1 MSRKKA
7 RVPARAAAVV
17 LVLVARSAEA
27 RVSDAPSV
35 PGVVSDDDH
44 AAVLGGAVFRNGDWA
59 AVDAFGVIVFSPA
72 GTGRCIAATARGEL
86 GIGGAAA
93 AIGLATNVIESSCT
107 VRRDFLESGI
117 VSLEARFER
126 MYGPTSWRKTGYAG
140 AQVSL
145 ATFWWW
151 RPSLSWMYNVHDAT
165 DKHVQVGLGVLF

>member
-1 MSRKKA
+1 MKA
-7 RVPARAAAVV
+7 RVQTGAAALVLALVASSAAARA
-17 LVLVARSAEA
+17 
-27 RVSDAPSV
+27 DNDPSV

-44 AAVLGGAVFRNGDWA
+44 AAVLAGAVFRNGDWF
-59 AVDAFGVIVFSPA
+59 AVDAFGMVVFSPA

-93 AIGLATNVIESSCT
+93 AIGLATNVVESSCT
-107 VRRDFLESGI
+107 IDRDFLESGI

-126 MYGPTSWRKTGYAG
+126 MYGPTSWRKTEYAG

-151 RPSLSWMYNVHDAT
+151 RPSLTWMYNVHDAT
-165 DKHVQVGLGVLF
+165 DKHVQFGLGVLF